1 MRFAR
6 NRRVK
11 KELRQTGPVTATD
24 LRAAQNQ
31 LVKRAQVESFGEEIR
46 CLENGQEVHKRRR
59 IKSLDPRMEGGFL
72 VGKLGL
78 HRDIGPPPLDCN
90 LLSV

>member
-1 MRFAR
+1 MRLGK
-6 NRRVK
+6 NTRVK
-11 KELRQTGPVTATD
+11 KELRQTRSLTATE
-24 LRAAQNQ
+24 LRAAQSQ
-31 LVKRAQVESFGEEIR
+31 LVKIAQVEAFGEEIR
-46 CLENGQEVHKRRR
+46 CLENGQEAHKRSR